1 MLRGDSTIDGVVDL
15 QDITTYFILPVE
27 FDNMSAGILWFF
39 LFLLGASL
47 VVLIVMAFGG
57 VLVALVSLLG
67 LLVLPTVRRQVM
79 LLAER
84 ISDREF
90 DSIRDLRFIA
100 LYVVCVDVVGIVL
113 ILVTLTVVNFV
124 GRFTQFLP
132 TGQIGTVLVGVI
144 AVVASVLL
152 IINYLTEIRI
162 RLRTVGE
169 WSVFL
174 CFIVVL
180 TVASFFFTPS
190 LFFILIRS
198 IL

>member
-1 MLRGDSTIDGVVDL
+1 
-15 QDITTYFILPVE
+15 
-27 FDNMSAGILWFF
+27 MSAGILWFF